1 MQRYSLFDTLQ
12 RFRYKYL
19 EISKICLIFATSII
33 LIDMRLIALLL
44 TMMLA
49 LSSMAQT
56 AKPQDPKA
64 AIRKHY
70 AAAKAYIEQQQQVEA
85 GGDFYPVTQC
95 FSVQVKQNLPGTGYH
110 QEDVKLYYR
119 EEQDSA
125 EQIYS
130 DLLLDFA
137 TKRYNFAA
145 RTYYEE
151 YLYDQQGRIEFIYAA
166 LPDLDEGKDYELR
179 FYFSKGELIETIVK
193 SRPMG
198 GSEFETV
205 YQGKTVPKAYSDNYE
220 SRLSAAK
227 GIMDLFKTINA
238 NREL

>member
-1 MQRYSLFDTLQ
+1 MKQ
-12 RFRYKYL
+12 
-19 EISKICLIFATSII
+19 
-33 LIDMRLIALLL
+33 IALTLI
-44 TMMLA
+44 LA
-49 LSSMAQT
+49 LGCLAET
-56 AKPQDPKA
+56 AKAQDAKA
-64 AIRKHY
+64 AIRQHY
-70 AAAKAYIEQQQQVEA
+70 AAAKAYVEQQQQVEA

-119 EEQDSA
+119 EEQDS
-125 EQIYS
+125 
-130 DLLLDFA
+130 
-137 TKRYNFAA
+137 AA

-220 SRLSAAK
+220 SRLGAAK

>member
-1 MQRYSLFDTLQ
+1 MKQ
-12 RFRYKYL
+12 
-19 EISKICLIFATSII
+19 
-33 LIDMRLIALLL
+33 IALTLI
-44 TMMLA
+44 LA
-49 LSSMAQT
+49 LGCLAETAQ
-56 AKPQDPKA
+56 AQDAKA
-64 AIRKHY
+64 AIRQHY
-70 AAAKAYIEQQQQVEA
+70 AAAKAYVEQQQQVEA

-95 FSVQVKQNLPGTGYH
+95 FTVQVKQNLPGTGYH

-125 EQIYS
+125 EQIYP

-179 FYFSKGELIETIVK
+179 FYFSKGQLIETIVK
-193 SRPMG
+193 CRPMG

-205 YQGKTVPKAYSDNYE
+205 YQGKTYQRHTATTTRADWVLQKASWICLRPSTPTGNYE
-220 SRLSAAK
+220 VWLLTGKVRK
-227 GIMDLFKTINA
+227 K
-238 NREL
+238 REPPI

>member
-19 EISKICLIFATSII
+19 EISEICLIFATSII

-70 AAAKAYIEQQQQVEA
+70 AAAKAYIEQQQQVED
-85 GGDFYPVTQC
+85 GGDIYPVTQC
-95 FSVQVKQNLPGTGYH
+95 FTAQVKQNLPATGYH
-110 QEDVKLYYR
+110 YEDVKMYYR
-119 EEQDSA
+119 EELK
-125 EQIYS
+125 EEGQIYP
-130 DLLLDFA
+130 DLFLDFA

-145 RTYYEE
+145 REYYEE
-151 YLYDQQGRIEFIYAA
+151 YLYDQLGHIEFIYAA
-166 LPDLDEGKDYELR
+166 QPDLSEGKDYELR
-179 FYFSKGELIETIVK
+179 FYFHNGELIEVIIK
-193 SRPMG
+193 SRQMG
-198 GSEFETV
+198 GGTFATI
-205 YQGKTVPKAYSDNYE
+205 YQGNTVPAAYSDSYK
-220 SRLSAAK
+220 SRLGAAK
-227 GIMDLFKTINA
+227 GIMVLFKTINA

>member
-1 MQRYSLFDTLQ
+1 M
-12 RFRYKYL
+12 
-19 EISKICLIFATSII
+19 
-33 LIDMRLIALLL
+33 
-44 TMMLA
+44 
-49 LSSMAQT
+49 
-56 AKPQDPKA
+56 KA

-70 AAAKAYIEQQQQVEA
+70 AAAKAYVEQQREVEV
-85 GGDFYPVTQC
+85 GGDIYPVTQC

-125 EQIYS
+125 EQIYP

-166 LPDLDEGKDYELR
+166 IPDLDEGKDYELR
-179 FYFSKGELIETIVK
+179 FYFNKGQLIETIVK
-193 SRPMG
+193 NRPMDG
-198 GSEFETV
+198 GTFETV
-205 YQGKTVPKAYSDNYE
+205 YQGKKVPAAYSDSYE

>member
-1 MQRYSLFDTLQ
+1 MKQ
-12 RFRYKYL
+12 
-19 EISKICLIFATSII
+19 
-33 LIDMRLIALLL
+33 IALTLI
-44 TMMLA
+44 LA
-49 LSSMAQT
+49 LGCLAETAQ
-56 AKPQDPKA
+56 AQDAKA
-64 AIRKHY
+64 AIRQHY
-70 AAAKAYIEQQQQVEA
+70 AAAKAYVEQQQQVEA
-85 GGDFYPVTQC
+85 GGDIYPVTQC
-95 FSVQVKQNLPGTGYH
+95 FTVQVKQNLPGTGYH

-125 EQIYS
+125 EQIYP

-166 LPDLDEGKDYELR
+166 IPDLDEGKDYELR

-205 YQGKTVPKAYSDNYE
+205 YQGKTVPKAYSDNYK
-220 SRLSAAK
+220 SRLGAAK

>member
-1 MQRYSLFDTLQ
+1 MKQ
-12 RFRYKYL
+12 
-19 EISKICLIFATSII
+19 
-33 LIDMRLIALLL
+33 IALTLI
-44 TMMLA
+44 LA
-49 LSSMAQT
+49 LGCLAET
-56 AKPQDPKA
+56 AKAQDAKA
-64 AIRKHY
+64 AIRQHY
-70 AAAKAYIEQQQQVEA
+70 AAAKAYVEQQQQVE
-85 GGDFYPVTQC
+85 
-95 FSVQVKQNLPGTGYH
+95 QVKQNLPGTGYH

-119 EEQDSA
+119 EEQDSD
-125 EQIYS
+125 EQIYP

-220 SRLSAAK
+220 SRLGAAK